1 MFPKGIPKP
10 NRILDITSL
19 REQVYRY
26 IRREITSGK
35 RIPGS
40 CINLKDISSQL
51 GISTTPLRDA
61 IIRLECEGFVTIL
74 PRRGI
79 LVNKLTLKDIQDLV
93 EVCGL
98 IESSIIISTFHKIS
112 PAHIKKMESLNVKMR
127 SAINQDDFDRYY
139 KLNIAF
145 HGVFLELSENR
156 VLHQIVMPIKQRL
169 YDFPRRAYIK
179 KWELINCDEHDQF
192 IELIKLG
199 EPEAAAG
206 LWKDKH
212 WSFSYHEKFIRKFY
226 SNASEKIRK
235 ELARN
240 QNRADG

>member
-1 MFPKGIPKP
+1 MPIYRRPRIFDMSPKGMLKP
-10 NRILDITSL
+10 NEILDMTSL

-79 LVNKLTLKDIQDLV
+79 LVNKLTLKDIRDLV
-93 EVCGL
+93 EICGM
-98 IESSIIISTFHKIS
+98 IESSVIISTFDKIS
-112 PAHIKKMESLNVKMR
+112 PSHIKKMESLNVEMR
-127 SAINQDDFDRYY
+127 LAINQDDFDRYY

-145 HGVFLELSENR
+145 HGVFLDLSENR
-156 VLHQIVMPIKQRL
+156 ALHQIVMPIKQRL

-179 KWELINCDEHDQF
+179 KWEERQALVIFLSRKIHPQILFECQQ
-192 IELIKLG
+192 
-199 EPEAAAG
+199 
-206 LWKDKH
+206 KDSQRTCHKSKACECVGFFRH
-212 WSFSYHEKFIRKFY
+212 HYMKRI
-226 SNASEKIRK
+226 
-235 ELARN
+235 
-240 QNRADG
+240 

>member
-1 MFPKGIPKP
+1 MSPKGMPKP
-10 NRILDITSL
+10 NGILDIISL

-26 IRREITSGK
+26 IRGEITSGK

-79 LVNKLTLKDIQDLV
+79 LVNKLSLKDIRDLV
-93 EVCGL
+93 EICGM
-98 IESSIIISTFHKIS
+98 IESSVIITTFDIISPS
-112 PAHIKKMESLNVKMR
+112 HIKEMESLNVEMR
-127 SAINQDDFDRYY
+127 SAISQDDFDRYY

-145 HGVFLELSENR
+145 HGVFLDLSENQA
-156 VLHQIVMPIKQRL
+156 LHQIVMPIKQRL

-179 KWELINCDEHDQF
+179 NWELINCDEHDQL
-192 IELIKLG
+192 IELIKKG
-199 EPEAAAG
+199 EPEAAAS

-212 WSFSYHEKFIRKFY
+212 WSFTYHEKFIRKFY
-226 SNASEKIRK
+226 SSASAKIRK
-235 ELARN
+235 ELAVS
-240 QNRADG
+240 QKRAVV